1 MATMKESFFDNSCGS
16 TIMYNTSLAAF
27 SNNLSNGKLIN
38 ELIIIHKRLK
48 CFVKQTLKIVAAV
61 VIFIFQILNTDFK
74 ATDLA

>member
-38 ELIIIHKRLK
+38 ELIIIHKAIEMF
-48 CFVKQTLKIVAAV
+48 C
-61 VIFIFQILNTDFK
+61 
-74 ATDLA
+74 